1 MAKKKLSPEVQAII
15 SAMDAG
21 QFSTAVVLVKKF
33 LDANPESQRGWLD
46 LGHAL
51 SQLARYSEAEKA
63 FQQAIEL
70 AKGEDCD
77 VIYGQLGNLHKN
89 QGDLNTA
96 AAYYQKQIDADPT
109 DATGYVFLSNVLM
122 RQSKHDEVEAVL
134 SRALGCQIG
143 ILEEVHYS
151 LGLHY
156 RNINELHKSQ
166 KHLNAALQLDPNYAQ
181 AKIAMKDV
189 KTTITLTS

>member
-33 LDANPESQRGWLD
+33 LDANPENQRGWLD

-51 SQLARYSEAEKA
+51 SQLARYSEAENA
-63 FQQAIEL
+63 FQRAIEL
-70 AKGEDCD
+70 AQGEDCD
-77 VIYGQLGNLHKN
+77 VIYGQLGNLHKS

-96 AAYYQKQIDADPT
+96 AAFYQKQIDADPT

-122 RQSKHDEVEAVL
+122 RQSKHDEAEAIL
-134 SRALGCQIG
+134 TRALGCQIG

-181 AKIAMKDV
+181 AKIALKDV